1 MASKFYAVRKGKKT
15 GVFLTWEECKRQV
28 DGFSGAEY
36 KSFKT
41 RKEAEEYCDGQK
53 TETAAFCEAE
63 CYTDGSYDANTKRYS
78 YGVLIFYQGQ
88 KYELKQAFDE
98 EEMAAMHNVAGEIE
112 GAMAA
117 MKFCIGRGIKSL
129 LLHYDYEGVE
139 KWCTGAWK
147 CNKKGTIGYKAYYDS
162 VKADLQ
168 VVFHHVKGHS
178 GVEGN
183 ERADRLAKEALEIT
197 TSI

>member
-15 GVFLTWEECKRQV
+15 GIFLTWEECKRQV

-41 RKEAEEYCDGQK
+41 KEEAEEYCNGGVQ
-53 TETAAFCEAE
+53 TAVTSCQAE
-63 CYTDGSYDANTKRYS
+63 CYTDGSFDLSTKRYS
-78 YGVLIFYQGQ
+78 YGVLIFHQGQ
-88 KYELKQAFDE
+88 EYEMSGAFDN
-98 EEMAAMHNVAGEIE
+98 EEMAAMRNVAGEIE

-117 MKFCIGRGIKSL
+117 MRFCVEHGISSL

-147 CNKKGTIGYKAYYDS
+147 CNKKGTIAYKAYYDS
-162 VKADLQ
+162 IKENLN

-183 ERADRLAKEALEIT
+183 ERVDQLAKGALGL
-197 TSI
+197 

>member
-1 MASKFYAVRKGKKT
+1 MAGKFYAVRKGKKT
-15 GVFLTWEECKRQV
+15 GIFLTWDECKKQV
-28 DGFSGAEY
+28 DGYSGAEY

-41 RKEAEEYCDGQK
+41 KQEAEEYCDGGTKVNTQ
-53 TETAAFCEAE
+53 TCEAE
-63 CYTDGSYDANTKRYS
+63 CYTDGSFDLTTKRYS
-78 YGVLIFYQGQ
+78 YGALIFFKGQ
-88 KYELKQAFDE
+88 EYELSEAFDD
-98 EEMAAMHNVAGEIE
+98 EEMAAMRNVAGEIE

-117 MKFCIGRGIKSL
+117 MSFCVERGIKSL

-147 CNKKGTIGYKAYYDS
+147 CNKKGTIAYKKYYDS
-162 VKADLQ
+162 IKQDLL

-183 ERADRLAKEALEIT
+183 ERVDQLAKKALGL
-197 TSI
+197 

>member
-15 GVFLTWEECKRQV
+15 GVFLTWDECKRQV

-41 RKEAEEYCDGQK
+41 RAEAEEYCAGGKQTKDIS
-53 TETAAFCEAE
+53 CEAE
-63 CYTDGSYDANTKRYS
+63 CYTDGSFDLSTKRYS
-78 YGVLIFYQGQ
+78 YGVVIFHQG
-88 KYELKQAFDE
+88 KEYELSEAFAD
-98 EEMAAMHNVAGEIE
+98 EEMAAMRNVAGEIE

-117 MKFCIGRGIKSL
+117 MRFCVEHGIKSL

-147 CNKKGTIGYKAYYDS
+147 CNKKGTIAYKAYYDTI
-162 VKADLQ
+162 KNDLQ

-183 ERADRLAKEALEIT
+183 ERVDKLAKSALGL
-197 TSI
+197 

>member
-1 MASKFYAVRKGKKT
+1 MASKFYAVRKGKKA
-15 GVFLTWEECKRQV
+15 GIFLTWEECKSQV

-41 RKEAEEYCDGQK
+41 KAEAEEYCNGGTQSAV
-53 TETAAFCEAE
+53 TSCQAE
-63 CYTDGSYDANTKRYS
+63 CYTDGSFDLSTKRYS
-78 YGVLIFYQGQ
+78 YGVLIFHQGQ
-88 KYELKQAFDE
+88 EYEMSEAFDD
-98 EEMAAMHNVAGEIE
+98 EEMAAMRNVAGEIE

-117 MKFCIGRGIKSL
+117 MRFCVEHGISSL

-147 CNKKGTIGYKAYYDS
+147 CNKKGTIAYKAYYDS
-162 VKADLQ
+162 IKENLK

-183 ERADRLAKEALEIT
+183 ERVDKLAKAALGL
-197 TSI
+197 

>member
-15 GVFLTWEECKRQV
+15 GIFLTWDECKKNV

-41 RKEAEEYCDGQK
+41 REEAEEYCNGAVK
-53 TETAAFCEAE
+53 PLNVECEAE
-63 CYTDGSYDANTKRYS
+63 CYTDGSFDLATKRYS
-78 YGVLIFYQGQ
+78 YGALILHQG
-88 KYELKQAFDE
+88 KEYELSEAFSD
-98 EEMAAMHNVAGEIE
+98 EEMATMRNVAGEIE

-117 MKFCIGRGIKSL
+117 MRFCVEHGIKSL

-139 KWCTGAWK
+139 KWCTAAWK
-147 CNKKGTIGYKAYYDS
+147 CNKKGTIAYKKYYDS
-162 VKADLQ
+162 IKDELQ

-183 ERADRLAKEALEIT
+183 ERVDALAKKALGL
-197 TSI
+197 

>member
-15 GVFLTWEECKRQV
+15 GVFLTWEECKCQV

-41 RKEAEEYCDGQK
+41 KAEAEEYCNGDIQ
-53 TETAAFCEAE
+53 TVVPVCQAE
-63 CYTDGSYDANTKRYS
+63 CYTDGSFDLSTKRYS
-78 YGVLIFYQGQ
+78 YGVLIFHQG
-88 KYELKQAFDE
+88 KEYEMSQAFDD
-98 EEMAAMHNVAGEIE
+98 EEMATMRNVAGEIE

-117 MKFCIGRGIKSL
+117 MRFCVEHGISSL

-147 CNKKGTIGYKAYYDS
+147 CNKKGTIAYKAYYDS
-162 VKADLQ
+162 IKEELE

-183 ERADRLAKEALEIT
+183 ERVDQLAKAALGL
-197 TSI
+197 

>member
-15 GVFLTWEECKRQV
+15 GIFLSWEECKKQV

-41 RKEAEEYCDGQK
+41 KEEAKNYCEGGRMPVVEQ
-53 TETAAFCEAE
+53 CEAE
-63 CYTDGSYDANTKRYS
+63 CYTDGSFDLATKRYS
-78 YGVLIFYQGQ
+78 YGALILVDG
-88 KYELKQAFDE
+88 KEYELSKAFDD
-98 EEMAAMHNVAGEIE
+98 EEMAAMRNVAGEIE

-117 MKFCIGRGIKSL
+117 MNFCVEHGIKSL

-147 CNKKGTIGYKAYYDS
+147 CNKKGTIAYKAYYDS
-162 VKADLQ
+162 IKADLQ

-183 ERADRLAKEALEIT
+183 ERVDKLAKTALGIL
-197 TSI
+197 

>member
-15 GVFLTWEECKRQV
+15 GIFLTWEECKRQV

-41 RKEAEEYCDGQK
+41 KAEAEEYCNGSAKPAVTSCQ
-53 TETAAFCEAE
+53 AE
-63 CYTDGSYDANTKRYS
+63 CYTDGSFDLSTRRYS
-78 YGVLIFYQGQ
+78 YGVLILHQGQ
-88 KYELKQAFDE
+88 EYEMSEAFGD
-98 EEMAAMHNVAGEIE
+98 EEMAAMRNVAGEIE

-117 MKFCIGRGIKSL
+117 MRFCVEHGISSL

-147 CNKKGTIGYKAYYDS
+147 CNKKGTIAYKAYYDS
-162 VKADLQ
+162 IKENLK

-183 ERADRLAKEALEIT
+183 ERVDQLAKAALGL
-197 TSI
+197 

>member
-1 MASKFYAVRKGKKT
+1 MASKFYVVRKGKQT
-15 GVFLTWEECKRQV
+15 GIFLTWEECKNQV

-41 RKEAEEYCDGQK
+41 KEEAEIYYNGRK
-53 TETAAFCEAE
+53 TTEKVFCEAE
-63 CYTDGSYDANTKRYS
+63 GYTDGSFDIATKRYS
-78 YGVLIFYQGQ
+78 YGVLILYQGQ
-88 KYELKQAFDE
+88 KYELKRAFDD
-98 EEMAAMHNVAGEIE
+98 EEMAAMRNVAGEIE

-117 MKFCIGRGIKSL
+117 MQFCIEHGIKSL

-147 CNKKGTIGYKAYYDS
+147 CNKKGTIAYKEYYEHIKD
-162 VKADLQ
+162 DLQ
-168 VVFHHVKGHS
+168 VHFHHVKGHS

-183 ERADRLAKEALEIT
+183 ERVDQLAKEALGL
-197 TSI
+197 

>member
-15 GVFLTWEECKRQV
+15 GIFLTWDECKRQV

-41 RKEAEEYCDGQK
+41 REEAEKYCENIK
-53 TETAAFCEAE
+53 TPEPKKCEAE
-63 CYTDGSYDANTKRYS
+63 CYTDGSFDVTTNRYS
-78 YGVLIFYQGQ
+78 YGVLIYADG
-88 KYELKQAFDE
+88 KEYEFSKAFEDE
-98 EEMAAMHNVAGEIE
+98 KMAAMRNVAGEIE

-117 MKFCIGRGIKSL
+117 MNFCVEHGMKSL

-139 KWCTGAWK
+139 KWCIGAWK
-147 CNKKGTIGYKAYYDS
+147 CNKEGTIAYKAYYDS
-162 VKADLQ
+162 IKQELQ

-183 ERADRLAKEALEIT
+183 ERVDKLAKAALGL
-197 TSI
+197 

>member
-1 MASKFYAVRKGKKT
+1 MASKFYAVRRGKST
-15 GVFLTWEECKRQV
+15 GIFLSWEECKKQV
-28 DGFSGAEY
+28 DGYSGAEY

-41 RKEAEEYCDGQK
+41 REEAQEYCDGGRKK
-53 TETAAFCEAE
+53 TSVICEAE
-63 CYTDGSYDANTKRYS
+63 CYTDGSFDITTHRYS
-78 YGVLIFYQGQ
+78 YGAVIFVQG
-88 KYELKQAFDE
+88 KEFELSETFDN
-98 EEMAAMHNVAGEIE
+98 EEMASMRNVAGEIE

-117 MKFCIGRGIKSL
+117 MRFCVERGISSL

-147 CNKKGTIGYKAYYDS
+147 CNKKGTIAYKAYYDS
-162 VKADLQ
+162 IKDKLE

-183 ERADRLAKEALEIT
+183 ERVDQLAKKALGL
-197 TSI
+197 